1 VKALL
6 ALPFLAFALIAA
18 KPAPK
23 PAAAAPAEL
32 SINPPAAIAADPNNH
47 LHLQLSNGGV
57 VTIQLRPDAAP
68 NSVQRIQS
76 LAAQGFYNG
85 TPFHRVIPGFMAQ
98 GGDPTGTGGGGSKL
112 PNLKAEFNSL
122 PHLRGTMAM
131 ARTDD
136 PDTAN
141 SQFYIMYAPNVS
153 LDGKYTVV
161 GRVTS
166 GMAAVDGI
174 APGEPPQNPTRIVNA
189 WIGDGPAPA
198 LPAAAPAPAAATATG
213 APAPTA
219 PTQESTAPGN

>member
-18 KPAPK
+18 KPAPQ

-32 SINPPAAIAADPNNH
+32 SINPPAAIVADPNNH
-47 LHLQLSNGGV
+47 LNLQLSNGGV
-57 VTIQLRPDAAP
+57 VTVQLRPDAAP
-68 NSVQRIQS
+68 NSVQRIQT
-76 LAAQGFYNG
+76 LASQGFYNG

-122 PHLRGTMAM
+122 PHLRGTVAM

-141 SQFYIMYAPNVS
+141 SQFYIMYAPNIS

-174 APGEPPQNPTRIVNA
+174 APGEPPQNPTKIVNA

-198 LPAAAPAPAAATATG
+198 LPAATPAPATATSTGAPAPAA
-213 APAPTA
+213 PA
-219 PTQESTAPGN
+219 QESTAPGN

>member
-18 KPAPK
+18 KPAPQ
-23 PAAAAPAEL
+23 PAAAAPAAL
-32 SINPPAAIAADPNNH
+32 DINPPAAIAADPNNH
-47 LHLQLSNGGV
+47 LHLELSNGGT

-68 NSVQRIQS
+68 NSVQRIQT
-76 LAAQGFYNG
+76 LASQGFYNG

-122 PHLRGTMAM
+122 PHLRGTVAM

-136 PDTAN
+136 PNTAN
-141 SQFYIMYAPNVS
+141 SQFYIMYAPNIS

-198 LPAAAPAPAAATATG
+198 LPAAAPPPAAATSAG
-213 APAPTA
+213 APAPAA
-219 PTQESTAPGN
+219 PAQESTAPGN

>member
-18 KPAPK
+18 RPAPK

-32 SINPPAAIAADPNNH
+32 DINPPAAIAADPNNH
-47 LHLQLSNGGV
+47 LHLQLSNGGT

-68 NSVQRIQS
+68 NSVQRIQT
-76 LAAQGFYNG
+76 LASQGFYNG

-112 PNLKAEFNSL
+112 PNLKAEFNAL
-122 PHLRGTMAM
+122 PHLRGTVAM
-131 ARTDD
+131 ARTDN

-141 SQFYIMYAPNVS
+141 SQFYIMYAPNIS

-174 APGEPPQNPTRIVNA
+174 TPGEPPQNPTRIVNA

-198 LPAAAPAPAAATATG
+198 LPAPATIAPTAAAPAPAPAT
-213 APAPTA
+213 PA
-219 PTQESTAPGN
+219 QETSAPGN

>member
-6 ALPFLAFALIAA
+6 ALPFLASALIAA
-18 KPAPK
+18 KPAPQ
-23 PAAAAPAEL
+23 PAAAAPAAL
-32 SINPPAAIAADPNNH
+32 DINPPAAIAADPNNH
-47 LHLQLSNGGV
+47 LHLQLSNGGT
-57 VTIQLRPDAAP
+57 VTVQLRPDAAP
-68 NSVQRIQS
+68 NSVQRIQT
-76 LAAQGFYNG
+76 LASQGFYNG

-122 PHLRGTMAM
+122 PHLRGTVAM
-131 ARTDD
+131 ARADN
-136 PDTAN
+136 PDSAN
-141 SQFYIMYAPNVS
+141 SQFYIMYAPNIS

-198 LPAAAPAPAAATATG
+198 LPAAAPPPAAATSAG
-213 APAPTA
+213 APAPAA
-219 PTQESTAPGN
+219 PAQESTAPGN

>member
-18 KPAPK
+18 KPAPQ
-23 PAAAAPAEL
+23 PAATSPAEL
-32 SINPPAAIAADPNNH
+32 DINPPAAIAADPNNH
-47 LHLQLSNGGV
+47 LHLQLSNGGT

-68 NSVQRIQS
+68 NSVQRIQT
-76 LAAQGFYNG
+76 LASQGFYNG

-122 PHLRGTMAM
+122 PHLRGTVAM
-131 ARTDD
+131 ARADN
-136 PDTAN
+136 PDSAN
-141 SQFYIMYAPNVS
+141 SQFYIMYAPNIS

-198 LPAAAPAPAAATATG
+198 LPAAAPPPAAATSDG
-213 APAPTA
+213 VPAPAA
-219 PTQESTAPGN
+219 PARESTAPGN

>member
-1 VKALL
+1 MKALL

-18 KPAPK
+18 KPAPE

-47 LHLQLSNGGV
+47 LHLQLSNGGT

-68 NSVQRIQS
+68 NAVQRIQT
-76 LAAQGFYNG
+76 LASQGFYNG

-122 PHLRGTMAM
+122 PHLRGTVAM
-131 ARTDD
+131 ARADD
-136 PDTAN
+136 PDSAN
-141 SQFYIMYAPNVS
+141 SQFYIMYAPNIS

-174 APGEPPQNPTRIVNA
+174 AQGEPPQNPTKIVNA

-198 LPAAAPAPAAATATG
+198 LPAAAAPVPPTPSAPDAAPAA
-213 APAPTA
+213 PA
-219 PTQESTAPGN
+219 QESDTPGN

>member
-1 VKALL
+1 
-6 ALPFLAFALIAA
+6 
-18 KPAPK
+18 
-23 PAAAAPAEL
+23 
-32 SINPPAAIAADPNNH
+32 
-47 LHLQLSNGGV
+47 
-57 VTIQLRPDAAP
+57 
-68 NSVQRIQS
+68 
-76 LAAQGFYNG
+76 
-85 TPFHRVIPGFMAQ
+85 MAQ

-122 PHLRGTMAM
+122 PHLRGTVAM

-141 SQFYIMYAPNVS
+141 SQFYIMYAPNIS

-174 APGEPPQNPTRIVNA
+174 APGEPPQNPTKIVNA

-198 LPAAAPAPAAATATG
+198 LPAATPAPATATSTGAPAPAA
-213 APAPTA
+213 PA
-219 PTQESTAPGN
+219 QESTAPGN

>member
-6 ALPFLAFALIAA
+6 ALPFLAFALTAA
-18 KPAPK
+18 KPAPS

-47 LHLQLSNGGV
+47 FHLQLSNGGT
-57 VTIQLRPDAAP
+57 VTVQLRPDAAP
-68 NSVQRIQS
+68 NSVQRIQT
-76 LAAQGFYNG
+76 LASQGFYNG

-122 PHLRGTMAM
+122 PHLRGTVAM
-131 ARTDD
+131 ARADD
-136 PDTAN
+136 QDSAN
-141 SQFYIMYAPNVS
+141 SQFYIMYAPNIS

-174 APGEPPQNPTRIVNA
+174 AQGEPPQNPTRILNA

-198 LPAAAPAPAAATATG
+198 LPAATSAPAVTTPASPAAA
-213 APAPTA
+213 PA
-219 PTQESTAPGN
+219 QETDAPGN